1 MERRDSK
8 RSIFKALFT
17 GCFFFVFSLLLTRA
31 RNEDDPMIRPS
42 FAFSFFGAIREI
54 LTAILDPLAKG
65 NPPRE
70 YVRLV
75 VTLYRNVIK
84 ISSYEEKMCCA
95 IFFYSDCYENM
106 LMLLANNN
114 EEICFGA
121 VRCK

>member
-17 GCFFFVFSLLLTRA
+17 GWFFCVFSLFLTRA
-31 RNEDDPMIRPS
+31 RNGDNRMIRPS
-42 FAFSFFGAIREI
+42 FAFSFLGAIREI

-106 LMLLANNN
+106 LMLSTNN
-114 EEICFGA
+114 EENMFFS
-121 VRCK
+121 R